1 MTWVVWATKFFLF
14 SFTCGLIRSLKN
26 NLGGMSGKIN
36 INCTGSPNAMTKV
49 NDNGYVKDMSR

>member
-1 MTWVVWATKFFLF
+1 
-14 SFTCGLIRSLKN
+14 
-26 NLGGMSGKIN
+26 MSGKIN